1 MGHFPIICKS
11 VVVIT
16 GNQVLKTE
24 DAFSPTFLGGV
35 TAPTLSYTSMAKRVA
50 KPQIGW
56 SDPRWHIQLKI
67 QEQDMKT
74 RCTDTRA
81 QVSVM
86 PEAIYKSSYR
96 MLSKSDRELG
106 RAGDVLLVTLG
117 SAVMN
122 LTLAVI
128 VTKKQVYKDR
138 GTTKLLLGVPAI
150 RSLGLIHEI
159 PWTYSAKAVSQMPG
173 NHPLRSGTKEVIVK
187 QYTL

>member
-1 MGHFPIICKS
+1 MGHFPITCKS

-16 GNQVLKTE
+16 GNQVLETE

-50 KPQIGW
+50 QRQIGR

-67 QEQDMKT
+67 QHQDMKT

-86 PEAIYKSSYR
+86 PEAMYKSLYR
-96 MLSKSDRELG
+96 MISKSDRELG

-128 VTKKQVYKDR
+128 VTKEQVYLPSEVLALSMKSR
-138 GTTKLLLGVPAI
+138 GRTVPKRSVRCLI
-150 RSLGLIHEI
+150 TIHSHQEQRRSLSSSTLFEGLRKLEQ
-159 PWTYSAKAVSQMPG
+159 TG
-173 NHPLRSGTKEVIVK
+173 
-187 QYTL
+187 